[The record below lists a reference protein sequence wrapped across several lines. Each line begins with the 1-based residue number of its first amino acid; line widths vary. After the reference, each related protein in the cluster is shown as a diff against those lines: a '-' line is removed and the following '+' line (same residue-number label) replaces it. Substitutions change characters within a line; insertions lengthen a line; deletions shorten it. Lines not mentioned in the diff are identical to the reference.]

1 MYKIS
6 LVMPTYNRGENL
18 KNIINAILQC
28 DVSQFSEVEIV
39 IVDDGSVVPA
49 ENFLKTMEVNPPF
62 ILKSIRQANAG
73 PAFARNNGFQ
83 QASHDVVLFMDDDIL
98 AFPEML
104 IKHATGHEKYPGSVI
119 YGYCPYPVPEKQTS
133 AYRFLEKLS
142 HADESE
148 IDERNFIA
156 TKSIASGN
164 ISVEKKMFPDGNF
177 YKSSLRTPAAEE
189 FELMAR
195 LAHQA
200 IPIYFNPSIKGLHL
214 QPTTIE
220 DKCKQEFKYG
230 IGAAE
235 AAIKIPYSL
244 DHPNLENIY
253 YENSGIKT
261 TDPFKLKFKKSVKG
275 LMAKKW
281 NRNFLLK
288 FVNGLEMITPF
299 DLLLFPFYRLLAGI
313 FVFAGVREGLKKFEN
328 VTAE

>member
-1 MYKIS
+1 
-6 LVMPTYNRGENL
+6 MPTYNRGENL

-39 IVDDGSVVPA
+39 VVDDGSVLPA
-49 ENFLKTMEVNPPF
+49 ENFLKTMDVKKPF
-62 ILKSIRQANAG
+62 TLKSLRQSNAG

-83 QASHDVVLFMDDDIL
+83 QAIHDVVLFMDDDIL

-104 IKHATGHEKYPGSVI
+104 IKHAAGHQKYPGCVI
-119 YGYCPYPVPEKQTS
+119 YGYCPYPVPEKQTP

-148 IDERNFIA
+148 IEKKNFIA

-177 YKSSLRTPAAEE
+177 YQSSLRTPAAEE

-195 LAHQA
+195 LATRS
-200 IPIYFNPSIKGLHL
+200 IPIYFNPSIKGWHL

-235 AAIKIPYSL
+235 VALKIPDSL
-244 DHPNLENIY
+244 DHPNLKSIY
-253 YENSGIKT
+253 YENCGIKR
-261 TDPFKLKFKKSVKG
+261 TDSFKLKSKKSVKG
-275 LMAKKW
+275 IIARKW
-281 NRNFLLK
+281 PRNFLLK
-288 FVNGLEMITPF
+288 FVKVVEKILPF
-299 DLLLFPFYRLLAGI
+299 DSLLFPFYRMLAGV
-313 FVFAGVREGLKKFEN
+313 FVFAGVREGLKKFKQ
-328 VTAE
+328 